1 MPIVFVHG
9 VNNRRDDGYRDNEAA
24 RNGFFRDII
33 APVFNLPV
41 DQLSVFSPYWGGDA
55 AKFAW
60 NMSVLPGANE
70 NFEHFGAD
78 ADADALS
85 RTRDLVAA
93 DPSGGDIVQRAR
105 KDFAKAVDLLYGATI
120 AGALDEDEA
129 RKIARS
135 YKEAAVY
142 AERNP
147 HPAWL
152 DRSDVTEENFAD
164 VLESE
169 LLQVGE
175 ESFGAGGFLDRL
187 KEGLSRIKSAI
198 PQAGSDLFVNLE
210 REKLNATV
218 SRFAGD
224 AFVYLK
230 ERGTPGQPGK
240 IVTTVLDDL
249 DAANAAKTAKDNKLI
264 VIAHS
269 FGGEI
274 MYDILTHF
282 SSHIQVDVL
291 ITVGSQVGLFEEMK
305 LYLASGA
312 AKAPDHVAKPV
323 NVKHW
328 LNVFDTNDVLSFKL
342 DPVFSGTHDFL
353 YDTGFSSLQAHGGYF
368 LRPSFYTRLAA
379 RLEEMLRPRNGNQGA
394 PG

>member
-9 VNNRRDDGYRDNEAA
+9 VNNRRDDGYRENEAA
-24 RNGFFRDII
+24 RNGFLRDIV
-33 APVFNLPV
+33 APVFNLPA
-41 DQLSVFSPYWGGDA
+41 DELSIFSPYWGGDGV
-55 AKFAW
+55 KFAW
-60 NMSVLPGANE
+60 NMAVLPSTDE
-70 NFEHFGAD
+70 DFEHFGAD
-78 ADADALS
+78 PDADARS
-85 RTRDLVAA
+85 RTKDLVAA
-93 DPSGGDIVQRAR
+93 DPNGGDIVQRAR
-105 KDFAKAVDLLYGATI
+105 KSFAGAVDLLYGATL
-120 AGALDEDEA
+120 AGAEDEDGA
-129 RKIARS
+129 REIAQS
-135 YKEAAVY
+135 FKLAAVY
-142 AERNP
+142 AEKHP

-152 DRSDVTEENFAD
+152 DNADLTEENFAD

-169 LLQVGE
+169 IQQDGE

-187 KEGLSRIKSAI
+187 KEGLSRVKSAI
-198 PQAGSDLFVNLE
+198 PNAGSDLFVNLA
-210 REKLNATV
+210 REKLNATI

-230 ERGTPGQPGK
+230 ERGTPEQPGK
-240 IVTTVLDDL
+240 IVKIVLDDL
-249 DAANAAKTAKDNKLI
+249 NAANAAKTAKDSKLV

-282 SSHIQVDVL
+282 SPQIEVDTL

-312 AKAPDHVAKPV
+312 TKAPHQVAKPA

-328 LNVFDTNDVLSFKL
+328 LNVFDTNDVLSFKVA
-342 DPVFSGTHDFL
+342 PVFSGTYDLL
-353 YDTGFSSLQAHGGYF
+353 YDTGYSSLQAHGGYF

-379 RLEEMLRPRNGNQGA
+379 RLGEALEA
-394 PG
+394 A